1 MIQLL
6 GAAAN
11 QTFEMPSI
19 DYHQIAPILLILAAP
34 HQLWVQIGIARITH
48 LLRRFLFILQH

>member
-19 DYHQIAPILLILAAP
+19 DYHQIAPILVVLGWPSCRCSWRHLFRAKHAAMSS
-34 HQLWVQIGIARITH
+34 WS
-48 LLRRFLFILQH
+48 